1 MLWILRYEA
10 LGVQSRQNRVALAS
24 PRFLILRVGRS
35 GDRHQQRKVGCSPR
49 CFRGRPA
56 VHLDVLVSAVV
67 GVAVLRFELRR
78 LGQSVGDGR
87 EGILPQSRID
97 VLLPDVLGDGSARC
111 CRSTALEWYLVRHE
125 IRGGGRNQNPN
136 EAVSPNIRKRLLRVI
151 CHHRPSVHQ
160 GGAERSPPD
169 ARPNA
174 SPGRSPCDATR
185 PRTGSLGKRRR
196 FVLPEEADYAR
207 SLSASDLSLHVCVY
221 MQYITR
227 GSGPPRERQPE
238 ILIGGWDSSPDAKC
252 RLWTCHDRQLFDRPE
267 AGPFAPADLGGL
279 DREPQSRP
287 ACEQRLQGT

>member
-97 VLLPDVLGDGSARC
+97 VLLPDVLGDRSARR

-169 ARPNA
+169 VRPNA

-185 PRTGSLGKRRR
+185 PRTGSLGKLAGGLFCPRK
-196 FVLPEEADYAR
+196 PDYAR
-207 SLSASDLSLHVCVY
+207 SLSASDRGIIARITCICNTSHAGAVCLGK
-221 MQYITR
+221 
-227 GSGPPRERQPE
+227 GSPR
-238 ILIGGWDSSPDAKC
+238 S
-252 RLWTCHDRQLFDRPE
+252 
-267 AGPFAPADLGGL
+267 
-279 DREPQSRP
+279 
-287 ACEQRLQGT
+287 